1 MTRRWPPA
9 DSRRGGAKG
18 KTSKGMA
25 RRLGIAVALLA
36 GALVAACAT
45 RSPEDD
51 VAGRVRPATTGSVVA
66 AAPATPS
73 SPPAPDFQGLVGL
86 SAADLRRLLGEPDF
100 RRQESLAE
108 FWQYRTADCVLDLF
122 LYSDGSAYRV
132 VHADTRDRGFLRVS
146 QSNCYGALVQARS
159 GRPRQSIL
167 SHP

>member
-1 MTRRWPPA
+1 MTRGWPPA
-9 DSRRGGAKG
+9 ESRLGGAES
-18 KTSKGMA
+18 KTSEGTA
-25 RRLGIAVALLA
+25 RRLGLAVTLLV

-45 RSPEDD
+45 RSPEND
-51 VAGRVRPATTGSVVA
+51 VAGRVQPATTGSAVA

-73 SPPAPDFQGLVGL
+73 SPAAPDFQGLVGL
-86 SAADLRRLLGEPDF
+86 GGADLRRLLGEPDF

-122 LYSDGSAYRV
+122 LYRDGSAYHV

-159 GRPRQSIL
+159 GRLRQSVL

>member
-1 MTRRWPPA
+1 MTSGWPPA
-9 DSRRGGAKG
+9 ESRLGGAKG
-18 KTSKGMA
+18 KKSEGIA
-25 RRLGIAVALLA
+25 RRLGLAVALLA

-45 RSPEDD
+45 RSPEDG
-51 VAGRVRPATTGSVVA
+51 VASRVRLATMGSVVA

-73 SPPAPDFQGLVGL
+73 SPAAPDFQGLVGL

-100 RRQESLAE
+100 RRQEPLAE

-122 LYSDGSAYRV
+122 LYSDGRAYHV

-159 GRPRQSIL
+159 GRLRQSVL
-167 SHP
+167 NHP